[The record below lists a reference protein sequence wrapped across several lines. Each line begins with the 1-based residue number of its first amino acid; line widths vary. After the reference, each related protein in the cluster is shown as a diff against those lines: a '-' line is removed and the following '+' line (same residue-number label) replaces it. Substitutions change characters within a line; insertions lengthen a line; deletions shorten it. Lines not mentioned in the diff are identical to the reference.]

1 MVSKAISKMKSGK
14 AAGPWGIVIE
24 MIKAGG
30 DGVTVYLTSLPN
42 NIICIGRNYKGLK
55 LQEHVMKILESLSI
69 TYSLVSRRGTTDAI
83 FILRQLQEKY
93 LQRRKTSTLHL
104 ST

>member
-1 MVSKAISKMKSGK
+1 
-14 AAGPWGIVIE
+14 

-42 NIICIGRNYKGLK
+42 NIIYIGRNYKGLK
-55 LQEHVMKILESLSI
+55 LQEYVMKILESLSI
-69 TYSLVSRRGTTDAI
+69 TYSLVSSRGTTDAI